1 MDFLGRLK
9 NLFMVGAI
17 TYFMKTW
24 MAPWAA
30 IEEEFGVDD
39 RSLQVHMCWLLSG
52 SNINGICL
60 LK

>member
-1 MDFLGRLK
+1 MRIHHVSDEMDFLGRLK

-24 MAPWAA
+24 MAPWAV

-39 RSLQVHMCWLLSG
+39 RSLQVSTCLFLLG
-52 SNINGICL
+52 S
-60 LK
+60 